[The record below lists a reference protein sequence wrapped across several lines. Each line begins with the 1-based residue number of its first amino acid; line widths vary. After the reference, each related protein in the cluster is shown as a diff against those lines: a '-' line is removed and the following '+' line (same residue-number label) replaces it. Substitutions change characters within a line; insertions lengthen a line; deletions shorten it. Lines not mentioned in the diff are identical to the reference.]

1 MQFLA
6 SSFTSLE
13 VIYFDSYLSFRD
25 EEASSIDSKNV
36 RQKLVSNEFDVPNDA
51 CFHSQVL
58 FIATGYKKSVSRNA
72 PVGNPAKIT
81 RLNSVPTLKTA
92 TFSSDEDI
100 LSSTYC
106 SSSSIFIL
114 TSKLFESGIGKSI
127 RDSLQSRVSAIV
139 RLDDYSFL
147 NLDSS
152 SIISVMGLEKEW
164 VEDLASDRI
173 LLNQIREIPGIT
185 LNILIVQS
193 RANHPCFPSLI
204 CSDV

>member
-1 MQFLA
+1 MA
-6 SSFTSLE
+6 S
-13 VIYFDSYLSFRD
+13 VVCARCHRGI
-25 EEASSIDSKNV
+25 SK
-36 RQKLVSNEFDVPNDA
+36 
-51 CFHSQVL
+51 
-58 FIATGYKKSVSRNA
+58 
-72 PVGNPAKIT
+72 
-81 RLNSVPTLKTA
+81 
-92 TFSSDEDI
+92 
-100 LSSTYC
+100 
-106 SSSSIFIL
+106 IFIL